1 MSVTVPPV
9 GVKKKSLDV
18 NKTQQDPVGRGVVVV
33 VAKVEGVGVTAAS
46 LESHTLAHI
55 STTPWHKK
63 GVIVLLTFSVLFISH
78 RLERVRF
85 CFQ

>member
-1 MSVTVPPV
+1 M
-9 GVKKKSLDV
+9 GKKRVSLDA
-18 NKTQQDPVGRGVVVV
+18 NTTLQDPVGVVVV
-33 VAKVEGVGVTAAS
+33 VVVKVEGVSVTAAS

-63 GVIVLLTFSVLFISH
+63 GVIVLLTFSFLFISH